1 MKKRVMQSRI
11 GVLAMRIGMS
21 DDPDEVM
28 RMEPTD
34 VADAV
39 IAAGQGDMLRA
50 FLSQFVLGYDAV
62 EKRFYSLNY
71 GVEWLDW
78 QQLRRDRSLERLDD
92 LGMWE

>member
-1 MKKRVMQSRI
+1 MKKHVMQSRI

-39 IAAGQGDMLRA
+39 IKAGQGDLLRA
-50 FLSQFVLGYDAV
+50 FLAQFVLGYDSV
-62 EKRFYSLNY
+62 EKKFYSLDY
-71 GVEWLDW
+71 GVEWLKW
-78 QQLRRDRSLERLDD
+78 QQLRRDRSLEREGD
-92 LGMWE
+92 LELWE

>member
-1 MKKRVMQSRI
+1 M
-11 GVLAMRIGMS
+11 LALRIGMI
-21 DDPDEVM
+21 DDPYKADQL
-28 RMEPTD
+28 EPTD

-39 IAAGQGDMLRA
+39 IKAGQGDMLRA
-50 FLSQFVLGYDAV
+50 FLSQFVLGYDEV

-78 QQLRRDRSLERLDD
+78 QQLRRDRSLERLKD

>member
-1 MKKRVMQSRI
+1 MEKSVLQSRI
-11 GVLAMRIGMS
+11 SVLALWIGMS
-21 DDPDEVM
+21 EDPYEVM

-39 IAAGQGDMLRA
+39 IKAGQGDMLRA
-50 FLSQFVLGYDAV
+50 FLQQFVLGYDSV
-62 EKRFYSLNY
+62 EKKFYSLNY

-78 QQLRRDRSLERLDD
+78 QQLRRERSLERLND

>member
-1 MKKRVMQSRI
+1 MNKKAMQSRI

-21 DDPDEVM
+21 DDADEVI

-39 IAAGQGDMLRA
+39 IEAGQGDLLRA
-50 FLSQFVLGYDAV
+50 FLSQFVLGYDSV

-78 QQLRRDRSLERLDD
+78 QQLRRERSLERMED
-92 LGMWE
+92 LGLWE